1 MYGKEAEMSV
11 ERTNEPSAKTTF
23 RLTAE
28 NTQQL
33 TVWVGRFL
41 YASAVIAGL
50 ATVLAAVVAKFA
62 G

>member
-1 MYGKEAEMSV
+1 MSV

-50 ATVLAAVVAKFA
+50 ATVLATVAKFA